1 MFRIL
6 FLLLIFACKSSTQST
21 DLSSV
26 NQVHF
31 DRDSVANEMEMWMQ
45 KACIGPWY
53 PRCIDSTYGGFLS
66 DFNYKWE
73 QDGRQNKMIVTQARH
88 VWTASILFE
97 HYPQQNL
104 YLDVAQHGFEF
115 LRDKMWDSDKGGFYQ
130 LVNQEG
136 EPIRDDA
143 EYGLVKTAYGNAF
156 GIYGLAAYYRVSKEE
171 GALDLAKKAF
181 GWLESHSHDPVA
193 KGYFQFL
200 LEDGTPLSEGHTN
213 PAKDQNSS
221 IHLLE
226 ALSELYIVWPD
237 SLLKER
243 VEEML
248 ILIRDTITTEIG
260 SLTLFSDKNWKP
272 ASYQDSTEDVIRD
285 HIHTDHISFGHDI
298 ETAYLLME
306 ASHVLHD
313 PDDAKTRAK
322 AKIMVDHTIQ
332 TGWDDENGGIY
343 DGGYYFKNKPGMTIV
358 LHHKAW
364 WAQVE
369 AMNTLLIMA
378 DLYPDDPL
386 DYSSFFLKM
395 WDYTKDNLID
405 KEYPGIFVRGLDQDP
420 EARTAAKG
428 GIWKGNYHNVR
439 SLLNCIKRLRGE
451 EH

>member
-1 MFRIL
+1 MIRLLI
-6 FLLLIFACKSSTQST
+6 LLLLFACKSNSESTT
-21 DLSSV
+21 ALSD
-26 NQVHF
+26 NPLRF
-31 DRDSVANEMEMWMQ
+31 DRDSLASEMEMWMK
-45 KACIGPWY
+45 KACIDPWY
-53 PRCIDSTYGGFLS
+53 PACIDAAYGGFFS

-73 QDGRQNKMIVTQARH
+73 LDGNQNKMIVTQSRH

-97 HYPQQNL
+97 HYPDEDL
-104 YLDVAQHGFEF
+104 YHEVARHGFEF
-115 LRDKMWDSDKGGFYQ
+115 LKDKMWDSKHGGFYQ
-130 LVNQEG
+130 LVSREG
-136 EPIRDDA
+136 EPIRDDE
-143 EYGLVKTAYGNAF
+143 EYGLIKTAYGNAF
-156 GIYGLAAYYRVSKEE
+156 GIYGLAAYYRVSEDDR
-171 GALDLAKKAF
+171 ALDLAKRAF
-181 GWLESHSHDPVA
+181 AWLESNSHDPVA

-200 LEDGTPLSEGHTN
+200 LEDGTPLTEGHTN

-243 VEEML
+243 VQEML
-248 ILIRDTITTEIG
+248 ELIRDTITTDIG
-260 SLTLFSDKNWKP
+260 SLTLFSDKNWNP
-272 ASYQDSTEDVIRD
+272 ASYQDSSEAVIRR

-306 ASHVLHD
+306 ASHIIHD
-313 PDDAKTRAK
+313 AHDATTRAK
-322 AKIMVDHTIQ
+322 AKVMVDHTIEA
-332 TGWDDENGGIY
+332 GWDSENGGIY

-369 AMNTLLIMA
+369 AMNTLLIMT

-386 DYSSFFLKM
+386 NYSSYFLKM
-395 WDYTKDNLID
+395 WHYTQENLID
-405 KEYPGIFVRGLDQDP
+405 KEYPGIFVGGLDQDP
-420 EARTAAKG
+420 KARTAAKG

-451 EH
+451 GH